1 MQSYTLRHFAS
12 KQFNLV
18 SRKTD
23 TMQKIQPNV
32 KAMIDQQMN
41 TESFIINQKGQDEY
55 HDPPTVSA
63 STLLKKINSNFEVF
77 FQKRDYTERN
87 FASYL

>member
-1 MQSYTLRHFAS
+1 MLRQFAS

-41 TESFIINQKGQDEY
+41 TESFIIN
-55 HDPPTVSA
+55 
-63 STLLKKINSNFEVF
+63 
-77 FQKRDYTERN
+77 
-87 FASYL
+87 